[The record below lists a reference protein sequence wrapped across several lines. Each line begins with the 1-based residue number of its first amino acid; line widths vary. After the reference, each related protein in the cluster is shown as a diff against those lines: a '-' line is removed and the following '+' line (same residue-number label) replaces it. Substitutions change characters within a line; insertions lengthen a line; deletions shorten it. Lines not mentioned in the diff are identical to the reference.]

1 MADSVDVVDMASRW
15 LAVEDGLEE
24 DGCRK
29 VGGYHVVGVTQMPGK
44 PSRPMERVRGHSLYH
59 LKFGDPRRS
68 RVGYRKGLGT
78 YCG

>member
-29 VGGYHVVGVTQMPGK
+29 VGGYHVDVVTLKPGK
-44 PSRPMERVRGHSLYH
+44 PSRPVERVRGHSLYH
-59 LKFGDPRRS
+59 LKLGDPRRS
-68 RVGYRKGLGT
+68 RVGYRKALGS
-78 YCG
+78 YRG